1 MHNKVKVKKTLPM
14 LGRLTP
20 PKDKIHNDKS
30 CHQESITSAECHA
43 GDIRHIA
50 HILADMR
57 EFSVLF
63 SGQ

>member
-1 MHNKVKVKKTLPM
+1 M

-50 HILADMR
+50 HLLADMR
-57 EFSVLF
+57 EFTILF